1 MAAKK
6 GQEIATIDVAMVTL
20 TTKDSVE
27 LGLKTSTQVGVSSQ
41 IETTEAIK
49 LIVKGTLIAQKRQKS
64 IITGNSITMKDNVFN
79 PQLVKI
85 LQGGTIEYDVDG
97 SFKKYTPVK
106 SGEEYSPE
114 PFTLNVYSAHYDA
127 SGLIVDYEKTMF
139 PNCTGEPVTFETQDD
154 TFRAPEYTIISAPN
168 EGEAP
173 YVIEMVAE
181 LPVLQSGAWNSPS
194 SP

>member
-20 TTKDSVE
+20 TTKDNIE
-27 LGLKTSTQVGVSSQ
+27 LGLKTSTQIGVSSQ

-49 LIVKGTLIAQKRQKS
+49 LIVKGVLIAQKRQKS
-64 IITGNSITMKDNVFN
+64 TITGNSITMKDNVFN

-85 LQGGTIEYDVDG
+85 LQGGTIEYDEG
-97 SFKKYTPVK
+97 GNFKKYTPVVA
-106 SGEEYSPE
+106 GTDYSPD
-114 PFTLNVYSAHYDA
+114 PFTLNVYSAQYNV
-127 SGLIVDYEKTMF
+127 SGLVVAYEKTKY

-173 YVIEMVAE
+173 YEIEMVTE
-181 LPVLQSGAWNSPS
+181 LPVLESGNWNSS
-194 SP
+194 L

>member
-20 TTKDSVE
+20 TTKDGVE
-27 LGLKTSTQVGVSSQ
+27 LGLKTSTQVGVESQ

-79 PQLVKI
+79 PQLAQI
-85 LQGGTIEYDVDG
+85 LQGGTIEYNVDH
-97 SFKKYTPVK
+97 SFKKYTPVV
-106 SGEEYSPE
+106 SGEDYSPD
-114 PFTLNVYSAHYDA
+114 PFTLNTYSAQYDA
-127 SGLIVDYEKTMF
+127 SGLIVKYEKTTY
-139 PNCTGEPVTFETQDD
+139 PNCTGEPVSFETEDD
-154 TFRAPEYTIISAPN
+154 VFRAPEYTIISAPA

-173 YVIEMVAE
+173 YTIEMVDSLPE
-181 LPVLQSGAWNSPS
+181 LTEGTWGT
-194 SP
+194 

>member
-20 TTKDSVE
+20 TTKDGIE

-79 PQLVKI
+79 PQLVQI
-85 LQGGTIEYDVDG
+85 LQGGVIEYNEDN
-97 SFKKYTPVK
+97 SFKKYTPVV
-106 SGEEYSPE
+106 SGEDYSPD
-114 PFTLNVYSAHYDA
+114 PFTLSMRKPHI
-127 SGLIVDYEKTMF
+127 LIVLVSLFRLNLRTM
-139 PNCTGEPVTFETQDD
+139 
-154 TFRAPEYTIISAPN
+154 YL
-168 EGEAP
+168 
-173 YVIEMVAE
+173 E
-181 LPVLQSGAWNSPS
+181 LQNIQLFLPPQKGKPLIQLRWLNLYLS
-194 SP
+194 